1 MIDKLAVWRFS
12 PTGRA
17 FEFGLERTAL
27 TFRLQTAANQCRR
40 EYYQRDLNLKRPNT
54 QSATAKPGT
63 VHETFKDTTGCV
75 HKQGES
81 VRCSLSNALP
91 YALTSHFVS

>member
-1 MIDKLAVWRFS
+1 MLDKLAVWRFS

-40 EYYQRDLNLKRPNT
+40 ESYQRDLNLKRPNF
-54 QSATAKPGT
+54 
-63 VHETFKDTTGCV
+63 FKNLFSPVILVFNTRREMSQNYLI
-75 HKQGES
+75 K
-81 VRCSLSNALP
+81 
-91 YALTSHFVS
+91 